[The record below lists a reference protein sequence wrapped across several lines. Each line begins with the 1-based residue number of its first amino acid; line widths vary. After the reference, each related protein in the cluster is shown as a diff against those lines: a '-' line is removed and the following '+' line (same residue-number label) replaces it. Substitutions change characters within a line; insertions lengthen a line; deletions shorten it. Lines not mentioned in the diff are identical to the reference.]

1 MIRINFNVKNWDV
14 IIMTQ
19 YTIVAPM
26 GESVDTIYQVI
37 RTFPTNKVVLITDQ
51 QQLNKANEFKND
63 LEKFKIP
70 ITISKLKDFTI
81 EEIFR
86 IIKIVSDST
95 KENIIIN
102 VTSGNKVTSCLTLCA
117 AYVYGLT
124 AVAVMGENVM
134 MFPIVRLSYY
144 KAISPRKLKIME
156 LLYTKKNCCSSL
168 DQMAHELNMSLP
180 LVSYHINGNQKVD
193 GLKQMGLIDTVES
206 RKRTEVTL
214 NTLGEMLMMG
224 YI

>member
-1 MIRINFNVKNWDV
+1 
-14 IIMTQ
+14 MTQ

-26 GESVDTIYQVI
+26 GEAADTIYQVI
-37 RTFPTNKVVLITDQ
+37 RTFPTKKVVLITDPQ
-51 QQLNKANEFKND
+51 NLNKTDEFKND
-63 LEKFKIP
+63 LGKFKIP
-70 ITISKLKDFTI
+70 ITVSQLKHFTI
-81 EEIFR
+81 EEIFK
-86 IIKIVSDST
+86 IIKTVSEST
-95 KENIIIN
+95 KEKDKIIIN

-117 AYVYGLT
+117 AYVYGIT

-144 KAISPRKLKIME
+144 KAISPRKLRIME
-156 LLYTKKNCCSSL
+156 LLYNKKNCCESL
-168 DQMAHELNMSLP
+168 EQMANELNMSLP
-180 LVSYHINGNQKVD
+180 LVSYHINGNKKID
-193 GLKQMGLIDTVES
+193 GLKQMGLIETVES